1 MKKKTVYY
9 PNMWQ
14 TYPFSIDLFI
24 HAEREAAKK
33 TAEKKETKSKFK
45 LALGF

>member
-1 MKKKTVYY
+1 MKNNQRYY
-9 PNMWQ
+9 PSMWQ

-24 HAEREAAKK
+24 HAEREASKKAAKK
-33 TAEKKETKSKFK
+33 KTIKSRFK